1 MALSRKRKRWMIIV
15 GSILLLLIILTIFA
29 NMIISNKADTFLR
42 TQLSKLDSTQY
53 NIDYEKI
60 RVNIF
65 NRSVRIYGIRITP
78 SETLLE
84 KTERSPAPPPVI
96 EASVD
101 RLRITGVGIMA
112 AIKGNAI
119 KVGTIRLRD
128 PGIVVYGKGNLLEYK
143 SQDNGNGSLFDS
155 DTTTGGQFKGAFL
168 GSFKI
173 DNARLAYIDL
183 LAGDTSLKS
192 NDLSIAVED
201 IRVHQAE
208 GDSLAQ
214 VLEIDDL
221 IIKLG
226 SQYMELPGGFYS
238 LKAAGLNI
246 GYKDGNLSL
255 DTFQLIP
262 AYPIGSFSKAFGKQ
276 TDRFDI
282 RSGNITLSGI
292 VFDSLMN
299 KKFIAEKLVLNHPH
313 ADICRDK
320 RVARDMSIFPK
331 LFQTALA
338 GLPFQ
343 LRIGSVSTVDGDLKY
358 QEIMEGAKHPGMV
371 MLDRLNM
378 DISGICNYPDS
389 MKQGQSI
396 YVDAKAQLMNNS
408 PVQIYF
414 YLPIGNHAE
423 YFTFHGYAGS
433 FPAVKL
439 NPTLENMVYVEATGG
454 TVNNVEFY
462 GIAMKDTAV
471 GRIEFLYSDLSMK
484 VLKKKKEQ
492 EDIITENK
500 FLSFVAR
507 TAMHKNN
514 PHPGKDPRIAK
525 MSFVRDPNKGFFNYF
540 WKTIQNGIIV
550 TLTPGKKN
558 LAGDMDW
565 TAFKKDWRQVLM
577 DDWNALQLKQEKK
590 NKKKK

>member
-1 MALSRKRKRWMIIV
+1 MALTRKKKRWLIIT

-29 NMIISNKADTFLR
+29 NRIISNKADTFLR
-42 TQLSKLDSTQY
+42 TELSKLDSTQY
-53 NIDYEKI
+53 SIDYEKI

-65 NRSVRIYGIRITP
+65 NRSVRVYGIRITP

-96 EASVD
+96 NASIDMVK
-101 RLRITGVGIMA
+101 ITGVGIMA
-112 AIKGNAI
+112 ALNGKEI
-119 KVGTIRLRD
+119 KVGNIRLRN
-128 PGIVVYGKGNLLEYK
+128 PSIVVYGKGNLMQYK
-143 SQDNGNGSLFDS
+143 SQGNGNEGLFDT
-155 DTTTGGQFKGAFL
+155 DTTMNRQFKGASL
-168 GSFKI
+168 GSFRI
-173 DNARLAYIDL
+173 DNARIAYIDL
-183 LAGDTSLKS
+183 LENDTSLLS
-192 NDLSIAVED
+192 NGLNAAVEGIRISQSERDSLTQVLDIHDLSIE
-201 IRVHQAE
+201 
-208 GDSLAQ
+208 LA
-214 VLEIDDL
+214 
-221 IIKLG
+221 
-226 SQYMELPGGFYS
+226 SHYMELPGGFYS
-238 LKAAGLNI
+238 MKAAGLNI
-246 GYKDGNLSL
+246 KYKDGSFSL

-282 RSGNITLSGI
+282 RSGNIRLNGI

-299 KKFIAEKLVLNHPH
+299 KKFIAEEMVITHPH

-343 LRIGSVSTVDGDLKY
+343 LSIGSVSTVDGDLKY

-396 YVDAKAQLMNNS
+396 YVDAKAELMNNS

-454 TVNNVEFY
+454 TVDNVEFY
-462 GIAMKDTAV
+462 GMAMKDTAV
-471 GRIEFLYSDLSMK
+471 GRIEFKYSDLSMK
-484 VLKKKKEQ
+484 VLKKKKDQ

-514 PHPGKDPRIAK
+514 PNPGKDVRIAK
-525 MSFVRDPNKGFFNYF
+525 MFFVRDRNKGFFNYF

-565 TAFKKDWRQVLM
+565 TAFKKDWRKVLM
-577 DDWNALQLKQEKK
+577 KDWEDIQLKQ
-590 NKKKK
+590 KKKRTN